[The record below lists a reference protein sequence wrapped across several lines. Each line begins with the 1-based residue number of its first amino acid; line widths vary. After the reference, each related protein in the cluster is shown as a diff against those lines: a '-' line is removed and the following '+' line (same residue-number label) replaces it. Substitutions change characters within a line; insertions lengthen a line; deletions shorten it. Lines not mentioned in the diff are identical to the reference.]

1 MKLGA
6 SDFHRSF
13 ASASLSF
20 VLLAW
25 AALPCSAAET
35 AGSTAK
41 KESAAAQFARAE
53 ELRTALN
60 EKPADQRTLAE
71 YKNVVAGYQRVYLIT
86 PHAAEVPD
94 SLQAVAELNTEM
106 GDRFGRSYYQAAAD
120 TYSFLIKEYPN
131 SKHAQEATLRLAKL
145 QKDQLGDPNG
155 ATKTFQD
162 YQRKYPHS
170 THKREVQEALAELC

>member
-1 MKLGA
+1 MKLGV

-20 VLLAW
+20 VLLVW

-35 AGSTAK
+35 ASSPA

-53 ELRTALN
+53 ELRSALN

-71 YKNVVAGYQRVYLIT
+71 YKKVVAGYQRVYLIT

-94 SLQAVAELNTEM
+94 SLEAVAELNTEM

-145 QKDQLGDPNG
+145 EKDQLGDPN
-155 ATKTFQD
+155 AASKTFQD
-162 YQRKYPHS
+162 
-170 THKREVQEALAELC
+170 

>member
-106 GDRFGRSYYQAAAD
+106 GDRFGRAYYSRPWTAI
-120 TYSFLIKEYPN
+120 S
-131 SKHAQEATLRLAKL
+131 S
-145 QKDQLGDPNG
+145 
-155 ATKTFQD
+155 
-162 YQRKYPHS
+162 
-170 THKREVQEALAELC
+170 